1 MGISPTRQGQNNN
14 ATQDFLYFSFYLI
27 ITFEVFY
34 IYYLLDAMQ
43 IHYEFMYFS
52 EQKNRIVH
60 FELLM

>member
-27 ITFEVFY
+27 TFEVFY
-34 IYYLLDAMQ
+34 IYYLLDALQ

-52 EQKNRIVH
+52 VQKKRIVH